1 MDKNTFSKLSIFF
14 GFFGLSLVVIIN
26 LPFVYP
32 NIISSFLFLFITKIE
47 GLAYY
52 YAWVFSILGIIFG
65 TIGLKSEKRKLA
77 VAGILLSGAGLIG
90 YLIFF
95 VLLWIKFSGIW
106 LGSLLLGRLRRSNF
120 HNRYW
125 FLQLSIPYRW
135 QGICVDLK
143 GKITR
148 MKLYGRTK
156 YK

>member
-95 VLLWIKFSGIW
+95 VLLWIKFSGI
-106 LGSLLLGRLRRSNF
+106 
-120 HNRYW
+120 
-125 FLQLSIPYRW
+125 
-135 QGICVDLK
+135 
-143 GKITR
+143 
-148 MKLYGRTK
+148 
-156 YK
+156 